1 MYFKLGQPEKA
12 RAMAT
17 KFADELLHSA
27 MFYLEF
33 YAFAKDAF
41 ELCGNY
47 IYYLSDVLKADGEK
61 DMSAAIEKVFSEM
74 VSSAR

>member
-1 MYFKLGQPEKA
+1 
-12 RAMAT
+12 
-17 KFADELLHSA
+17 

-33 YAFAKDAF
+33 YAFAKDEF

-61 DMSAAIEKVFSEM
+61 DMSAAIEKRSI
-74 VSSAR
+74 SSSPRIVT